1 MSFDV
6 AAASYAKFMGR
17 YSEPLAELFADEAG
31 VRAGQ
36 RVLDVGCGPGALTAV
51 LVRRLGADAV
61 AGVDPSEPFVE
72 AAKERLPGVDIRR
85 AAAEELPFEDD
96 SFDAA
101 LAQLVVHFMEDP
113 VAGLREMGRVTR
125 PGSTI
130 AACVWDHAG
139 EVGPLS
145 VFWKAVAQVDPDAV
159 NESGLAGAW
168 SGHLVQLAGEAGLE
182 NPVQGYLTVESRY
195 ETFEEWWEPYNL
207 GVGPAGSYTKRL
219 DEPERAVIR
228 ELCHQLLPP
237 APFDMR
243 VSAWSVVALS
253 PGR

>member
-17 YSEPLAELFADEAG
+17 YSEPLAILFADGAG
-31 VRAGQ
+31 VRPGQ
-36 RVLDVGCGPGALTAV
+36 RALDVGCGPGALTQV
-51 LVRRLGADAV
+51 LVDRLGPDAV
-61 AGVDPSEPFVE
+61 AGIDPSEPFVE

-85 AAAEELPFEDD
+85 AAAEEIPFEDD

-101 LAQLVVHFMEDP
+101 LAELVVHFMEDP

-125 PGSTI
+125 PGGTI
-130 AACVWDHAG
+130 SACVWDHAG
-139 EVGPLS
+139 GAGPLS
-145 VFWKAVAQVDPDAV
+145 IFWKAVAQVDPDAV

-168 SGHLVQLAGEAGLE
+168 DGHLVQLAGEAGLVD
-182 NPVQGYLTVESRY
+182 PVQGYLTVSSAY

-219 DEPERAVIR
+219 DESERAVIR
-228 ELCHQLLPP
+228 ELCRGLLPP
-237 APFDMR
+237 APFEVR
-243 VSAWSVVALS
+243 ASAWSVVALS